1 MESQKISMFQIL
13 NDPLVNLMISLSA
26 ENRKE
31 KEEILN
37 ELNKVD
43 VLKLFELCAEH
54 ELEGTVASHI
64 MEDNLI
70 ELPKI
75 WQEAYNKQ
83 KNRQLFLKQKAIEVC
98 NKMHENGI
106 DMVVLKNGGIML
118 DIVDD
123 AAACPME
130 DIDSLVRKED
140 FYKAHEILLSQ
151 GFNFKFR
158 SEFEFEHLEEA
169 FKDGATEY
177 YLTMPDGEKIWFEL
191 AWRAVAGRWIRPD
204 LEPDTDL
211 FINNSHPAKE
221 TFAYVLSPEDNLLQV
236 CIHTAKHSYVRA
248 PGLRLHL
255 DVDRIISNCEIDWDL
270 FLEKVKQ
277 SHTKSAVYL
286 SLLIPANLFN
296 TDVPEYVLEQLK
308 PKKRKLNVLLKGL
321 SNAGL
326 LHPKQRKF
334 SKLAFLRFQTAIYD
348 SYKDMLKVIYPNSKW
363 MKERYGYKSSLLT
376 PIYMATRALD
386 LVGIRKKKVSK

>member
-1 MESQKISMFQIL
+1 MESQKFSMFQIL
-13 NDPLVNLMISLSA
+13 NNPLVNLMISLSA
-26 ENRKE
+26 ENRRDKKE
-31 KEEILN
+31 LID
-37 ELNKVD
+37 ELNRVD
-43 VLKLFELCAEH
+43 ILKFFELCAEH

-64 MEDNLI
+64 IEDNLI
-70 ELPKI
+70 ELPSI
-75 WQEAYNKQ
+75 WVEAYNKQ
-83 KNRQLFLKQKAIEVC
+83 KNRQLFLKQKSIEIC

-106 DMVVLKNGGIML
+106 EMVILKNGGIML
-118 DIVDD
+118 DLIDD

-140 FYKAHEILLSQ
+140 FHKAHEILLSQ
-151 GFNFKFR
+151 GFKFKFR

-169 FKDGATEY
+169 FKDGSTEY

-204 LEPDTDL
+204 LEPNTDL
-211 FINNSHPAKE
+211 FIKNSHPAKE
-221 TFAYVLSPEDNLLQV
+221 TFAHILSPEDNLLQV

-255 DVDRIISNCEIDWDL
+255 DVDRIVSNCKIDWDL

-277 SHTKSAVYL
+277 SRTKSAVYL
-286 SLLIPANLFN
+286 SLLIPVNLFN
-296 TDVPEYVLEQLK
+296 TSVPEYVLEALK
-308 PKKRKLNVLLKGL
+308 PKKRKLHVLLRGL

-326 LHPKQRKF
+326 LHPKQKKF

-348 SYKDMLKVIYPNSKW
+348 SYKDMFKVIYPNSKW
-363 MKERYGYKSSLLT
+363 MKERYGYKSSILT
-376 PIYMATRALD
+376 LKYIVIRALD
-386 LVGIRKKKVSK
+386 LIGIRKKKAS

>member
-1 MESQKISMFQIL
+1 MISMFQIL
-13 NDPLVNLMISLSA
+13 NNPLVNLMISLSA
-26 ENRKE
+26 ENRKG
-31 KEEILN
+31 KEELIN
-37 ELNKVD
+37 ELNGVD
-43 VLKLFELCAEH
+43 ILKLFKLCAEH

-64 MEDNLI
+64 MEDGLI

-98 NKMHENGI
+98 NKMYENGI
-106 DMVVLKNGGIML
+106 KMVVLKNGGIML
-118 DIVDD
+118 DIIED

-151 GFNFKFR
+151 GFKFKFR

-221 TFAYVLSPEDNLLQV
+221 SFAYILSPEDNLLQV

-255 DVDRIISNCEIDWDL
+255 DVDRIVSNCEINWDL

-286 SLLIPANLFN
+286 SLLIPVNLFN
-296 TDVPEYVLEQLK
+296 TQVPEYVLEALK
-308 PKKRKLNVLLKGL
+308 PKKRKFNVLLRGL

-326 LHPKQRKF
+326 LHPKQKKF
-334 SKLAFLRFQTAIYD
+334 SKPAFLRFQTAIYD
-348 SYKDMLKVIYPNSKW
+348 SLKDMFKVIYPNLKW

-376 PIYMATRALD
+376 PVYMVIRALD